1 MRALATLIISLVMAL
16 GAIGLAVAAPG
27 GHRLASAEIQDAG
40 GAVSISNSR
49 AGQAV
54 FSALDMR
61 PGEGVSGTLQI
72 GNDGDVAGTFA
83 VRPSAVDDTPG
94 PNGGLLSERI
104 ELVLFDVTD
113 VGHPVTIYAGH
124 PADFN
129 QVTLGEFDAGEH
141 RNYLFAATL
150 PDGGAG
156 DNAYQGSGL
165 SLGFEWR
172 AGATGRAT
180 PRPTVTPTPTS
191 TPTPRPTVTP
201 TPTPRTPTPTPTTPI
216 KPTTHTVDYAS
227 ALGLPPAT
235 RCAKG
240 GKLKFKLK
248 APRAKV
254 KSATVAVNGKVKVRV
269 KGKKVRKPVTL
280 KKLNKTFKVTV
291 TVKTTK
297 RKTYKGT
304 RIYRVCG
311 K

>member
-1 MRALATLIISLVMAL
+1 MRAAATLIMSLVMAL

-27 GHRLASAEIQDAG
+27 GHRLASAEIQNAG

-61 PGEGVSGTLQI
+61 PGEGVSGTLRI
-72 GNDGDVAGTFA
+72 GNDGDVAGNFA

-104 ELVLFDVTD
+104 DLVLFDVTD
-113 VGHPVTIYAGH
+113 VGHPVTVYAGH
-124 PADFN
+124 PADFD
-129 QVTLGEFDAGEH
+129 QVSLGEFDAGEH
-141 RNYLFAATL
+141 RNYLFSATL
-150 PDGGAG
+150 PDGGAS

-172 AGATGRAT
+172 ASAT
-180 PRPTVTPTPTS
+180 PHATPT
-191 TPTPRPTVTP
+191 PTVTP
-201 TPTPRTPTPTPTTPI
+201 TPTPIATPTKPHVAPTPTPTAPA
-216 KPTTHTVDYAS
+216 KPTTIDYAS

-235 RCAKG
+235 RCAKR

-248 APRAKV
+248 APGAKV
-254 KSATVAVNGKVKVRV
+254 KSATVAVNGKVKLRV
-269 KGKKVRKPVTL
+269 KGKKVRKPVKL
-280 KKLNKTFKVTV
+280 KKLKKTFKVSV

-297 RKTYKGT
+297 RKTYKAT
-304 RIYRVCG
+304 RTYRVCG
-311 K
+311 

>member
-16 GAIGLAVAAPG
+16 GAIGLAIAAPG
-27 GHRLASAEIQDAG
+27 GHRLASAEIQNAG
-40 GAVSISNSR
+40 GAISISNSR

-54 FSALDMR
+54 FSAVDMR

-72 GNDGDVAGTFA
+72 GNDGDVAGNFA
-83 VRPSAVDDTPG
+83 VRPSGVADTPG

-113 VGHPVTIYAGH
+113 VGHPVTVYAGH

-129 QVTLGEFDAGEH
+129 QVSLGKFNAGAH
-141 RNYLFAATL
+141 RSYLFSATL
-150 PDGGAG
+150 PDGGVS

-172 AGATGRAT
+172 ATAAPHAT
-180 PRPTVTPTPTS
+180 PTPTPTVTPTK
-191 TPTPRPTVTP
+191 PRVTP
-201 TPTPRTPTPTPTTPI
+201 TPTPTKPI
-216 KPTTHTVDYAS
+216 KPTTPTLDIAS
-227 ALGLPPAT
+227 ALGLPPAVQ
-235 RCAKG
+235 CAKG

-248 APRAKV
+248 APGAKV
-254 KSATVAVNGKVKVRV
+254 VSGTVAVNGKVKVRV
-269 KGKKVRKPVTL
+269 KGKKVRKPVKL
-280 KKLNKTFKVTV
+280 KKLKKTFKVTV
-291 TVKTTK
+291 TVKTSK
-297 RKTYKGT
+297 RKTYKAT

>member
-1 MRALATLIISLVMAL
+1 MRAVATLIISLVMAL

-40 GAVSISNSR
+40 GAISISNSR

-72 GNDGDVAGTFA
+72 GNDGDVAGNFA
-83 VRPSAVDDTPG
+83 VRPSTVLDTPG

-113 VGHPVTIYAGH
+113 VAHPVTVYAGH

-129 QVTLGEFDAGEH
+129 QVGLGEFDAGEH

-172 AGATGRAT
+172 ASAT
-180 PRPTVTPTPTS
+180 PHA
-191 TPTPRPTVTP
+191 TP
-201 TPTPRTPTPTPTTPI
+201 TPTPTPTVTPTPTPTPTTPI
-216 KPTTHTVDYAS
+216 TPTTPTVDYAT
-227 ALGLPPAT
+227 ALGLPPAAK
-235 RCAKG
+235 CAKG

-248 APRAKV
+248 APHAKV
-254 KSATVAVNGKVKVRV
+254 VSATVAVNGKVKLRV
-269 KGKKVRKPVTL
+269 KGAKVRKPVTL
-280 KKLNKTFKVTV
+280 QKLKKTFKVTV
-291 TVKTTK
+291 AVKASNK
-297 RKTYKGT
+297 KTYKAT
-304 RIYRVCG
+304 RTYRVCG